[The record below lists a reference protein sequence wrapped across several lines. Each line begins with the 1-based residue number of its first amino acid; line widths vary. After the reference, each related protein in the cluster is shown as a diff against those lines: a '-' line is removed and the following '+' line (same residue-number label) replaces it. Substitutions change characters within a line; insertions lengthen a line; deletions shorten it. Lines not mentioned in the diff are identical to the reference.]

1 VDQKDPR
8 KAQHNADLMLR
19 WLPLLAGLLPL
30 VAMFGAFAIGVAYG
44 TLPDCNPIIDGCRSI
59 SATGRQPPGSFLFR
73 AIMLP
78 QAVIFAL
85 TWYLSWLWLRR
96 LLPGIGRA
104 HEIVLLVAGIVN
116 PVALIIYVTF
126 LGTTEPIYEFMRRTG
141 IYFGFVGIAVAQLV
155 IALEM
160 LRTELRSLARIMLG
174 IIVFV
179 FAIGILNLVLKS
191 TLDDPD
197 PAENRIEWIAS
208 ILMQAWFFLLF
219 VAWRRTGARFSVQL
233 GER

>member
-1 VDQKDPR
+1 
-8 KAQHNADLMLR
+8 MLR
-19 WLPLLAGLLPL
+19 WLPLVAGVLPL

-73 AIMLP
+73 AIMMT
-78 QAVIFAL
+78 QAVVLAFM
-85 TWYLSWLWLRR
+85 WYLSWRWLRQLR
-96 LLPGIGRA
+96 PGIGRSYA
-104 HEIVLLVAGIVN
+104 ACMLIAGIVN

-126 LGTTEPIYEFMRRTG
+126 LGTSEPIYEFMRRTG
-141 IYFGFVGIAVAQLV
+141 IYFGFLGIAVAQLA
-155 IALEM
+155 IALAM
-160 LRTELRSLARIMLG
+160 LRTELRALARLMLG
-174 IIVFV
+174 IIVIV
-179 FAIGILNLVLKS
+179 FAIGILNLVLKA

-208 ILMQAWFFLLF
+208 ILLQAWFFVLF

-233 GER
+233 DER